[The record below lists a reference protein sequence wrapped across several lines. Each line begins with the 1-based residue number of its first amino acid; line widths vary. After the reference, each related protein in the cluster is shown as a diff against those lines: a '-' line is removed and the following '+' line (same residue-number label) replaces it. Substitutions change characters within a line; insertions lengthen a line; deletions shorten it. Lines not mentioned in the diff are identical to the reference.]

1 MVPLEQEYTRND
13 IVMDNGPNNNGN
25 NNEEPQMMNRQPPVE
40 KLFDKN
46 YLRQPISTIEW
57 IIFLVYLPFGTI
69 LSFVRVLLTAILCL
83 YASFSE
89 KYLPWKMSDRTLFRL
104 ICYIAGVFVRKVEG
118 KIPTEKEMAHTFIVS
133 NHTMTGDPGVL
144 YLLYPKNA
152 KVVHKSNVGSFDII
166 TRHKI
171 LVGEDKAQVRTTILE
186 EVEKDPTPV
195 VIYPEGATT
204 NGNVGLLRFSS
215 FIFGLGR
222 PIHPVGVKYFP
233 AFPFIPF
240 HSIMPNYTFHMF
252 LVGFQ
257 PYVLVDIHVIPRQ
270 EKEPQETPEAFAER
284 VQKQI
289 ATAINVSP
297 TTYSAS
303 DKSKLRK
310 NLSSKNL

>member
-1 MVPLEQEYTRND
+1 MAPFEQEYTRND
-13 IVMDNGPNNNGN
+13 IVMGNVPNGN
-25 NNEEPQMMNRQPPVE
+25 ANNENEPSMMNTQPAVE

-46 YLRQPISTIEW
+46 YLRQPISTTEW
-57 IIFLVYLPFGTI
+57 VIFLIYFPFGVV
-69 LSFVRVLLTAILCL
+69 LSFVRVLLTALLCL
-83 YASFSE
+83 YANFSE
-89 KYLPWKMSDRTLFRL
+89 KFLPWKMSDRTLFRL

-171 LVGEDKAQVRTTILE
+171 LVGEDKAQVRTKILD
-186 EVEKDPTPV
+186 EVERDPTPV

-215 FIFGLGR
+215 FIFSLGR
-222 PIHPVGVKYFP
+222 PIHPVGVKYSP
-233 AFPFIPF
+233 AFGFIPF

-257 PYVLVDIHVIPRQ
+257 PFVLVDIHVVPRQ
-270 EKEPQETPEAFAER
+270 EKTPEETAEAFAER

-289 ATAINVSP
+289 ASAINVSP
-297 TTYSAS
+297 TSYTAS

-310 NLSSKNL
+310 TLASKNL